1 MLFVWFAKY
10 IRKLRL
16 TNVSVSYSFVV
27 LKQLEPTGEVE
38 LVTEQLKLELVMFCN
53 ITTYY

>member
-1 MLFVWFAKY
+1 LLFVWFAKY